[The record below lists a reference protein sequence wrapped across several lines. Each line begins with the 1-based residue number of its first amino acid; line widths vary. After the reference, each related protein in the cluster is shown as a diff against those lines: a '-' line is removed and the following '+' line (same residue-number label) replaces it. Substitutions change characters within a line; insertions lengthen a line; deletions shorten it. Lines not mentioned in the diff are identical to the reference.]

1 MTQDLLIAEP
11 EAANRS
17 RARRRTAAQLTRKAA
32 LPIVTAALV
41 LAAWEVFVDV
51 SGIRPVL
58 LPAPSGILRAVWVH
72 RDVLIENGLAGTP
85 RVPPLGI
92 GDKYPIPKSIRLLGS
107 ESVVALMAIVAERNQ
122 HEGR

>member
-72 RDVLIENGLAGTP
+72 RNVLIENAIPTTP
-85 RVPPLGI
+85 GI
-92 GDKYPIPKSIRLLGS
+92 
-107 ESVVALMAIVAERNQ
+107 ESVALRSRWSSAGCSACC
-122 HEGR
+122 